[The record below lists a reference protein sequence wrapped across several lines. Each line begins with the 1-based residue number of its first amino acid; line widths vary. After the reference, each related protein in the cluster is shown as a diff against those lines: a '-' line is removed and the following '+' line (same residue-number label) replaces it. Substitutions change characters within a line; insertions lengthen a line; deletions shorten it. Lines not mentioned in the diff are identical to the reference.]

1 MRTYTIS
8 ELAREF
14 DVTPRAL
21 RFYEDKDLLHPARNG
36 MNRIYSHRDR
46 GRLQMILRGKR
57 IGLSLTEIREI
68 LDVYS
73 LDGHEAQMKLMV
85 DKFSKQIAKLER
97 QRDDIDASIDLL
109 NESILWIEKALNN
122 MTSPDELAEQSARA
136 FDRVARKSLDP
147 ELTEVR
153 ASSAG

>member
-1 MRTYTIS
+1 
-8 ELAREF
+8 
-14 DVTPRAL
+14 
-21 RFYEDKDLLHPARNG
+21 

-109 NESILWIEKALNN
+109 KESILWIEKALNN

>member
-109 NESILWIEKALNN
+109 KESILWIEKALNN

-153 ASSAG
+153 ASSAL

>member
-109 NESILWIEKALNN
+109 KESILWIEKALNN